1 MHIANVLQ
9 MNMSSISTEANSGNG
24 GAIHLDTG
32 NYMNLMQSSITTT
45 VKSSIG
51 NGGDIT
57 VSTPA
62 LILDNGM
69 VQANAVSGRGGD
81 VFIDVKSL
89 IGSQSQLIQG
99 GDVPLEWKNT
109 VPGFN
114 IIQAASKFG
123 LSGTVNVTSPQMDL
137 SGVLIGLSTSSFG
150 RDLLS
155 QDYCAIGA
163 GSSLTVRG
171 YGILPPTASDLM
183 Y

>member
-1 MHIANVLQ
+1 
-9 MNMSSISTEANSGNG
+9 
-24 GAIHLDTG
+24 
-32 NYMNLMQSSITTT
+32 
-45 VKSSIG
+45 
-51 NGGDIT
+51 
-57 VSTPA
+57 
-62 LILDNGM
+62 M
-69 VQANAVSGRGGD
+69 VQANAVSGYGGD
-81 VFIDVKSL
+81 VLIDVNSL

-171 YGILPPTASDLM
+171 YGILPPTASDLL